1 MRTSSWVLLPL
12 LLALAAPLP
21 AQAQDQPM
29 LRLLD
34 DSAGDV
40 ALAGAPTPTVMPA
53 GTADDLDLV
62 SLDVGETPLDFLF
75 KLGVK
80 DLASGSTTVVASGHD
95 LFFRHHDQDYGI
107 TFYPGGSGYAYL
119 YAYEPGEGFGAYVA
133 DLPVTMD
140 LGASTMTATVRRDL
154 LIDNDG
160 AAPHPGRILDN
171 FHATTNALGN
181 FYISGQSA
189 TPHPEDR
196 MPNDG
201 VGPLAWPVQYGIQ
214 QSGHLRLSSEE
225 PFRASNGEASTFVF
239 RINATN
245 LAEEDDLVEFV
256 AQGVPQ
262 AWDVQL
268 PGLTMLDANQSVEF
282 PVIVR
287 TAFAHQHGSATAFTL
302 ELVSQNDASAVGRI
316 ELGLRY
322 PLIAQP
328 AGHHDTVY
336 FHSVDQAE
344 GVGGALDTA
353 LKLVQGGDFG
363 KRPYFNTAAPDDDPQ
378 DDAVP
383 VTGYTCGLNGN
394 QDDIIGTRY
403 CWSLPLGPGLQ
414 MGLDFDLNRTG
425 TYSIPMFSLLPHP
438 GARVE
443 GELVYLP
450 PYEGAGEFNPETG
463 FVERQSVVVA
473 TLNTSERAD
482 IGANAGHTFTGI
494 ITPTPDGD
502 FLPYLNGAGLML
514 ELRMLSARPD
524 NPLFGPKG
532 EPELRPGGTMTLPLL
547 DYEDPLGETFG
558 DDAKLQ
564 LALAGDMQRMANP
577 GATVVYNATLTNA
590 DNQTHTV
597 ALLII
602 GSNREWAT
610 LPGGDELRL
619 EPGESATLRVA
630 VVVPLGAVDEDRAD
644 LVLDVAS
651 TSELSARALVRMV
664 TTVDTDAEHADDA
677 ALVASAQQ
685 GGKDTSAPAFTLTLA
700 ALAALVLV
708 RRRR

>member
-1 MRTSSWVLLPL
+1 MRFLPWILVLFL
-12 LLALAAPLP
+12 LVVTAPVSV
-21 AQAQDQPM
+21 QAQDLDM
-29 LRLLD
+29 LRLLED
-34 DSAGDV
+34 KSGDV
-40 ALAGAPTPTVMPA
+40 ALAGSPTTTMMPA
-53 GTADDLDLV
+53 GTADDLDLL

-80 DLASGSTTVVASGHD
+80 DLASSDTNILASGHE

-119 YAYEPGEGFGAYVA
+119 EAYEPGEGFGAYVA

-154 LIDNDG
+154 LIDNAG

-171 FHATTNALGN
+171 FHASTNALGN
-181 FYISGQSA
+181 IFISGQSA

-196 MPNDG
+196 MPDDG

-245 LAEEDDLVEFV
+245 LGEEDDLVEFV

-268 PGLTMLDANQSVEF
+268 PGLTMLEGNQSVEF

-316 ELGLRY
+316 ELGMRY

-328 AGHHDTVY
+328 AGHHDTVS
-336 FHSVDQAE
+336 FHSVDQP
-344 GVGGALDTA
+344 GGANGALETA

-363 KRPYFNTAAPDDDPQ
+363 KQPYFNTAVPEDDPQ
-378 DDAVP
+378 DDGVP
-383 VTGYTCGLNGN
+383 VTGYACGLNAD
-394 QDDIIGTRY
+394 QDDLIGTRY

-425 TYSIPMFSLLPHP
+425 TYSIPMFSLLPQP

-450 PYEGAGEFNPETG
+450 PYEQEYNPETG
-463 FVERQSVVVA
+463 FVERQSMVVA

-482 IGANAGHTFTGI
+482 IATNAGHTFTGI

-502 FLPYLNGAGLML
+502 FLPYLPGAGLML
-514 ELRMLSARPD
+514 ELRLLNARPD

-564 LALAGDMQRMANP
+564 LALDGDMQRMANP
-577 GATVVYNATLTNA
+577 GDTVVYNATLTNA

-610 LPGGDELRL
+610 LPAGDEMRL
-619 EPGESATLRVA
+619 EPGESGAIRIA
-630 VVVPLGAVDEDRAD
+630 VVVPLGALDEDRAD

-651 TSELSARALVRMV
+651 TSDVAARALVRMV

-677 ALVASAQQ
+677 AQTALAQKS
-685 GGKDTSAPAFTLTLA
+685 GKDAPAPAFAATLA
-700 ALAALVLV
+700 ALAAVALT